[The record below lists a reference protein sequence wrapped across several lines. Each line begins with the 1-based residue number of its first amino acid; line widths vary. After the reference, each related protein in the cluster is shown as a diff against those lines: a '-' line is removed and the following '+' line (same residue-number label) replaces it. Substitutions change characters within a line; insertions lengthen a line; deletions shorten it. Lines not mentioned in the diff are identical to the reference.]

1 MTKQL
6 VGFAAAVMTTLLA
19 LAVLW
24 QFQIVVV
31 YLLISLALAAVL
43 RPLVNRLAGRRFVTR
58 LAWILLYLAALA
70 SFAVLLFAAVEA
82 AIGDVQQ
89 LVQTFSA
96 QDAWTLPLWLEG
108 SAFQQTLVAQLPP
121 PSMIFE
127 AMTGDQGQLV
137 LPAILGV
144 TQGIGS
150 VLSGVLV
157 ILFLSLYWSIN
168 QKHFERLWLSLLPS
182 GQRHQARDVWQTVE
196 SDIGAYVHGQIILS
210 LLVGLLL
217 GLGLW
222 LLGSPYPALLA
233 LAGALA
239 SLIPVVGPVLVVVTV
254 LVVGL
259 LSSVQL
265 SLLTAVYALGVLLAL
280 AVWVKPR
287 LFKRSWDNSVL
298 TVVLLLAMADAF
310 GLVGIIL
317 APALSVV
324 CQILWSRLVSRRT
337 VAGAAI
343 QVSDLKE
350 RYTRVLDTIGAMD
363 GPPPALVISSMA
375 RLNQLLA
382 KAEPILQADQPAA
395 GLPADLPQPVQPT
408 HPLASDAGLPV
419 ATIT

>member
-1 MTKQL
+1 
-6 VGFAAAVMTTLLA
+6 
-19 LAVLW
+19 
-24 QFQIVVV
+24 
-31 YLLISLALAAVL
+31 
-43 RPLVNRLAGRRFVTR
+43 
-58 LAWILLYLAALA
+58 
-70 SFAVLLFAAVEA
+70 
-82 AIGDVQQ
+82 
-89 LVQTFSA
+89 
-96 QDAWTLPLWLEG
+96 
-108 SAFQQTLVAQLPP
+108 
-121 PSMIFE
+121 
-127 AMTGDQGQLV
+127 
-137 LPAILGV
+137 
-144 TQGIGS
+144 
-150 VLSGVLV
+150 
-157 ILFLSLYWSIN
+157 
-168 QKHFERLWLSLLPS
+168 
-182 GQRHQARDVWQTVE
+182 
-196 SDIGAYVHGQIILS
+196 
-210 LLVGLLL
+210 L

-265 SLLTAVYALGVLLAL
+265 SLLTTVYALGVLLAL

-287 LFKRSWDNSVL
+287 LVKRSWDNPVL

-350 RYTRVLDTIGAMD
+350 RHARVLDTIGAL
-363 GPPPALVISSMA
+363 GEPPSALVINSMA

-382 KAEPILQADQPAA
+382 KAEPILQSDQPAV
-395 GLPADLPQPVQPT
+395 GLPADLPQPVKPA
-408 HPLASDAGLPV
+408 HPLARDAGLPV
-419 ATIT
+419 ATIA